1 MTENKSNDQTQLS
14 RVVRAE
20 SEDQFKGMNIGIV
33 MMKGSGNVNVRH
45 VAMNTQQGN
54 NERVNTQ

>member
-1 MTENKSNDQTQLS
+1 MTENKLNDQTQLS

-33 MMKGSGNVNVRH
+33 VMKGSENMNVRC
-45 VAMNTQQGN
+45 VTMNTQQD
-54 NERVNTQ
+54 NERVNAQ

>member
-20 SEDQFKGMNIGIV
+20 SEDQFEGMNIGIV
-33 MMKGSGNVNVRH
+33 VMKGSGNMNVGC
-45 VAMNTQQGN
+45 VTMNTQQD
-54 NERVNTQ
+54 NERVNAK

>member
-20 SEDQFKGMNIGIV
+20 SEDQFEGMNIGIV
-33 MMKGSGNVNVRH
+33 VMKGSGNMNVRC
-45 VAMNTQQGN
+45 VTMNTQQD
-54 NERVNTQ
+54 NEHSVGE